1 MKKLFVF
8 VLMLSFASQSFSQTF
23 QPKFDERFEV
33 LSIFHY
39 LVNNNEKCDK
49 NFVDYYKSID
59 EFFPDFQNRL
69 ASASMKNFL
78 HCTVE
83 VPYRGDLTE
92 KDFLAT
98 QELLFARKLNL
109 KDYMILTTIHTSDID
124 ARVGWCFVV
133 EWYKTYWVK
142 YKSEALRFLE
152 NYPMWEEQSMSH
164 SLDIMLQTFYKDLNC
179 KKFIEKNKRFY
190 KLLEKNA
197 RSYTKEELEKHFNV
211 KLENPNVCVS
221 AFNCGE
227 SVLIEE
233 YDVKGNKTEHIIL
246 SVNGL

>member
-1 MKKLFVF
+1 MRNLFVF
-8 VLMLSFASQSFSQTF
+8 VLMLSVASQSFSQTF

-33 LSIFHY
+33 FSIFHY
-39 LVNNNEKCDK
+39 LMNNNEKCDK

-59 EFFPDFQNRL
+59 KFFPDFQNRL
-69 ASASMKNFL
+69 ASASMKNFS
-78 HCTVE
+78 
-83 VPYRGDLTE
+83 YSLTE
-92 KDFLAT
+92 IPYKGKLTENDFLAT
-98 QELLFARKLNL
+98 QELLFAGKLNL
-109 KDYMILTTIHTSDID
+109 KDYMILTTIHTSDIN
-124 ARVGWCFVV
+124 VKGGWSFVV

-142 YKSEALRFLE
+142 YKNETLKFLE
-152 NYPMWEEQSMSH
+152 NYPMWKEQSMSIY
-164 SLDIMLQTFYKDLNC
+164 LNIILPTFYKDLNC
-179 KKFIEKNKRFY
+179 KKFIEKNKKFY

-197 RSYTKEELEKHFNV
+197 KSYTKEELEEHFNV

-233 YDVKGNKTEHIIL
+233 YDMDGNKTEHIIL